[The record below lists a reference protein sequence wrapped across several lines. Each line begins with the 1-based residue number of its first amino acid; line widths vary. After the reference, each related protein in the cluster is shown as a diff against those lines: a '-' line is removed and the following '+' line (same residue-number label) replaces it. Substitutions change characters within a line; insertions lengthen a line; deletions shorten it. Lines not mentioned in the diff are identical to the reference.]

1 MSNPIISKEKYRPEI
16 DGLRAFAVAVV
27 IINHFNKDLLP
38 SGYLGVDIFFVISGY
53 VITSSLYGRHSKN
66 FRDFM
71 SGFYERRIKRLIP
84 TLIIVVVT
92 TSFLVSS
99 FIYIPG
105 KFHFTGFL
113 SLFGIS
119 NFYLTG
125 LDGGYWG
132 EEVAIN
138 PFMHTW
144 SLGVEE
150 QFYLLFPL
158 LIWFTGFGKQTKN
171 SSRNFFLLICF
182 LSIISL
188 ICFIYYYLA
197 EYSGA
202 YFLMPFRFWEIS
214 AGVLVF
220 IALIKKV
227 SIYRYFKQFSPGIV
241 IALIF
246 AVMFLPLSY
255 AVLATCLTVIL
266 SSILILML
274 RPETT
279 TFNILSN
286 SKIMYIGRISYPLYL
301 WHWPILALARWTI
314 GITKI
319 TFIPL
324 LLGMILISIIS
335 YELIEKKLRIS
346 NWPYRRIF
354 TFFIGL
360 SLVLGAA
367 FFNMLLSTKL
377 KGKLFLGERS
387 LNQPK
392 NILPKSTFYLIGD
405 SHAHDIGFL
414 LRANGSYKVK
424 PYSIAGCNFFSNES
438 KNCSKHSK
446 NIDRV
451 ISSVKEGDVV
461 LFASNYLNDFI
472 EDPNNDEKLIKY
484 FKEILPILLSKGIN
498 IVLKLPHPQVNNPK
512 DFNLLFCKKEF
523 FRPYLDKK
531 CSVEGVPKNEFFKKR
546 KSIDPV
552 IKILKKDYPELLY
565 WDISNITCPEEYCFP
580 VKDGEQYLRDG
591 HHLFLGSHR
600 LSDALITDLNKLLIK
615 D

>member
-1 MSNPIISKEKYRPEI
+1 MSNLIISKEKYRPEI

-27 IINHFNKDLLP
+27 MINHFNKDLLP

-53 VITSSLYGRHSKN
+53 VITSSLYGRPSKN
-66 FRDFM
+66 FRDFI

-84 TLIIVVVT
+84 TLTIVVAT
-92 TSFLVSS
+92 TSLLVSLL
-99 FIYIPG
+99 IYIPG
-105 KFHFTGFL
+105 KFHLTGFL
-113 SLFGIS
+113 ALFGIS

-158 LIWFTGFGKQTKN
+158 LIWFTGFGKETRN
-171 SSRNFFLLICF
+171 SNRIFLLLICF
-182 LSIISL
+182 LSTISL
-188 ICFIYYYLA
+188 ICFIYFYLA

-220 IALIKKV
+220 IGMQKNTSL
-227 SIYRYFKQFSPGIV
+227 RYHKHFSPGIV

-246 AVMFLPLSY
+246 AVMLLPLSY
-255 AVLATCLTVIL
+255 AVLATVLTVIL

-279 TFNILSN
+279 TFNILSS
-286 SKIMYIGRISYPLYL
+286 SKIIYIGRISYSLYL
-301 WHWPILALARWTI
+301 WHWPIIALARWTI

-324 LLGMILISIIS
+324 LLVMIFISIIS
-335 YELIEKKLRIS
+335 YELVEKKLRIS
-346 NWPYRRIF
+346 KWPYRRIF
-354 TFFIGL
+354 TFSMGAT
-360 SLVLGAA
+360 LVLGAA
-367 FFNMLLSTKL
+367 FLNMLLSTKL

-392 NILPKSTFYLIGD
+392 NIMPKSTFYLIGD
-405 SHAHDIGFL
+405 SHAYDIAFL

-424 PYSIAGCNFFSNES
+424 RYIIAGCNFFSNES

-446 NIDRV
+446 NIDIL

-484 FKEILPILLSKGIN
+484 FKAILPTLLSKGVN
-498 IVLKLPHPQVNNPK
+498 IVLKFPHPQVNNPK

-531 CSVEGVPKNEFFKKR
+531 CFVEGVPKNEFLIKR

-552 IKILKKDYPELLY
+552 IKILKKNYPELLY

-600 LSDALITDLNKLLIK
+600 LSDALITDLNKLLRK